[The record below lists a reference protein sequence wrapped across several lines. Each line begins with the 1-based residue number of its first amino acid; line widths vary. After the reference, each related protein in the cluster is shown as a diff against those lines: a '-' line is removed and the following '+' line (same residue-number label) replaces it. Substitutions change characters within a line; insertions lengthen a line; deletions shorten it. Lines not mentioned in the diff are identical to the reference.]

1 MRITV
6 IGTGYL
12 GATHAAAMAEL
23 GHEVL
28 GVDVDPAKIE
38 ALSAGQVPFF
48 EPGLPEL
55 LKKHVESG
63 RLRFTTN
70 YDEAVEFANVHFVG
84 VGTPQV
90 KGSYAADV
98 RYVDAAVTE
107 LAKRVVGKHLVFG
120 KSTVPVGTAPRLQEL
135 AAKMIGERAA
145 AGDEQLKN
153 TSLEIAWNPEFLRE
167 GFAVKD
173 TLEPDRVV
181 LGTQKPGM
189 ILNGAGQEVES
200 IAEDSLRECFGP
212 IFERETPLIVAD
224 TATAELVK
232 VSANAFLATKI
243 SFINAV
249 SEICEVT
256 GADITTL
263 ADAIGMDARIGR
275 RFLNAGLGFGGGCLP
290 KDIRAFMAR
299 AGELGVDQALT
310 FLREVDAINMRRREK
325 TVDLVRGSF
334 GGSLLGH
341 TVTVL
346 GAAFKPNSDDVRD
359 SPALSIAGSLS
370 LAGASVSV
378 YDPQAMENAKKNF
391 PTLEY
396 APSIEAAL
404 EGSEMVVVATE
415 WQQFRDI
422 DPVAAKKLVKR
433 AAVLDGRNCLPAD
446 QWRAAGWDVTCLGR
460 G

>member
-1 MRITV
+1 MTI

-28 GVDVDPAKIE
+28 GVDVDPAKTE
-38 ALSAGQVPFF
+38 ALSAGKVPFY

-55 LKKHVESG
+55 LSKHVESG
-63 RLRFTTN
+63 RLRFTTD
-70 YDEAVEFANVHFVG
+70 YDEAAAFANVHFVG

-98 RYVDAAVTE
+98 RYVNSAITE
-107 LAKRVVGKHLVFG
+107 LAQRVVGKHLVFG

-135 AAKMIGERAA
+135 GASIIAERAREA
-145 AGDEQLKN
+145 DSEELRG

-167 GFAVKD
+167 GFAVED

-189 ILNGAGQEVES
+189 IVNGAGEAVDS
-200 IAEDSLRECFGP
+200 IAEESLRECFAQ
-212 IFERETPLIVAD
+212 IFARETPFIVTD

-249 SEICEVT
+249 SEICEAT

-325 TVDLVRGSF
+325 AVDVVRQSF

-370 LAGASVSV
+370 LAGASVIV
-378 YDPQAMENAKKNF
+378 YDPQAMDNARKVF

-396 APSIEAAL
+396 AADIDSAL
-404 EGSEMVVVATE
+404 TDTEMVVVATE

-422 DPVAAKKLVKR
+422 DPVAAKALVKR
-433 AAVLDGRNCLPAD
+433 AAVLDGRNCLPTES
-446 QWRAAGWDVTCLGR
+446 WRAAGWDVTSLGR

>member
-1 MRITV
+1 MRLTV

-28 GVDVDPAKIE
+28 GVDVDPAKVE
-38 ALSAGQVPFF
+38 ALSAGRVPFF

-55 LKKHVESG
+55 LSKHVESG
-63 RLRFTTN
+63 RLRFTTD
-70 YDEAVEFANVHFVG
+70 YDEAAAFANVHFVG

-98 RYVDAAVTE
+98 RYVDAAITE
-107 LAKRVVGKHLVFG
+107 LSRRVVGKHVVFG
-120 KSTVPVGTAPRLQEL
+120 KSTVPVGTATRLQQL
-135 AAKMIGERAA
+135 GSKIVAER
-145 AGDEQLKN
+145 GLED
-153 TSLEIAWNPEFLRE
+153 TSIEVAWNPEFLRE

-181 LGTQKPGM
+181 LGLQKPGA
-189 ILNGAGQEVES
+189 IVDGAGREVEAS
-200 IAEDSLRECFGP
+200 AEAILRECFAP
-212 IFERETPLIVAD
+212 ILERNTPIIVTD

-249 SEICEVT
+249 SEICEST
-256 GADITTL
+256 GADVTTL

-299 AGELGVDQALT
+299 AGELGADQALT

-325 TVDLVRGSF
+325 AVDLVKESF

-346 GAAFKPNSDDVRD
+346 GAAFKPDSDDVRD

-370 LAGASVSV
+370 LAGAAVV
-378 YDPQAMENAKKNF
+378 VHDPQAMETAKRVF
-391 PTLEY
+391 PTLDY
-396 APSIEAAL
+396 APTIEDAL
-404 EGSEMVVVATE
+404 RNTEMVVVATE
-415 WQQFRDI
+415 WKQFREI
-422 DPVAAKKLVKR
+422 DPVWAKDLVKR
-433 AAVLDGRNCLPAD
+433 AAVLDGRNCLPSQEWSD
-446 QWRAAGWDVTCLGR
+446 AGWDVTCLGR

>member
-98 RYVDAAVTE
+98 RYVDAAITE

-135 AAKMIGERAA
+135 TAKMLSERAA
-145 AGDEQLKN
+145 SGDDELKN

-200 IAEDSLRECFGP
+200 IAEESLRECFGP
-212 IFERETPLIVAD
+212 IFERETPFIVAD

-422 DPVAAKKLVKR
+422 DPVVAKKLVKR
-433 AAVLDGRNCLPAD
+433 AAVLDGRNCLPND

>member
-98 RYVDAAVTE
+98 RYVDAAITE

-422 DPVAAKKLVKR
+422 DPVAVKKLVKR

>member
-1 MRITV
+1 
-6 IGTGYL
+6 
-12 GATHAAAMAEL
+12 
-23 GHEVL
+23 
-28 GVDVDPAKIE
+28 
-38 ALSAGQVPFF
+38 
-48 EPGLPEL
+48 
-55 LKKHVESG
+55 
-63 RLRFTTN
+63 
-70 YDEAVEFANVHFVG
+70 
-84 VGTPQV
+84 
-90 KGSYAADV
+90 
-98 RYVDAAVTE
+98 
-107 LAKRVVGKHLVFG
+107 
-120 KSTVPVGTAPRLQEL
+120 
-135 AAKMIGERAA
+135 
-145 AGDEQLKN
+145 
-153 TSLEIAWNPEFLRE
+153 
-167 GFAVKD
+167 
-173 TLEPDRVV
+173 
-181 LGTQKPGM
+181 
-189 ILNGAGQEVES
+189 
-200 IAEDSLRECFGP
+200 
-212 IFERETPLIVAD
+212 
-224 TATAELVK
+224 
-232 VSANAFLATKI
+232 
-243 SFINAV
+243 
-249 SEICEVT
+249 
-256 GADITTL
+256 
-263 ADAIGMDARIGR
+263 
-275 RFLNAGLGFGGGCLP
+275 
-290 KDIRAFMAR
+290 
-299 AGELGVDQALT
+299 GELGVDQALT

>member
-98 RYVDAAVTE
+98 RYVDAAITE
-107 LAKRVVGKHLVFG
+107 LARRVVGKHLVFG
-120 KSTVPVGTAPRLQEL
+120 KSTVPVGTAPRLQAL
-135 AAKMIGERAA
+135 TAKMIGERAA
-145 AGDEQLKN
+145 SGDEQLKD

-181 LGTQKPGM
+181 LGIQKPGT

-200 IAEDSLRECFGP
+200 IAEDRLRECFGP
-212 IFERETPLIVAD
+212 VFERETPFIVAD

-325 TVDLVRGSF
+325 TVDLVRTSF

-415 WQQFRDI
+415 WQQFREI

-446 QWRAAGWDVTCLGR
+446 EWRAAGWDVTCLGR